1 MLRLLICF
9 RLEHIL
15 IGWYYQFMHDQSR
28 LAILSNRKLLQIA
41 ATARPAFLLLT
52 PCCLLLAVAYALAQ
66 GISFSG
72 LHLALIFIG
81 GVAAH
86 ISVNM
91 FNEYEDF
98 VSGLDLQTRRT
109 AFSGGSGALPMAPEL
124 AELVRIGAFIALAAT
139 VLIGFYF
146 LWLRGLGLLP
156 LGLLGVVCIYFYTN
170 TITRR
175 PMLCLIAPGLA
186 FGPLMV
192 NGAFFVLSG
201 EYQPAVAAASLIVF
215 FLVNNLL
222 LLNQFPDQEAD
233 QSVGRRHLPIFI
245 GKKYSARV
253 YVGFLAAAYLILVVN
268 IALGYLPLYSI
279 LGLLTLFLAIPAAA
293 IAVLYYDD
301 IEKLKTAMA
310 LNVAVTLTTP
320 LLVALGIFWHL
331 HVPA

>member
-1 MLRLLICF
+1 
-9 RLEHIL
+9 
-15 IGWYYQFMHDQSR
+15 MHY
-28 LAILSNRKLLQIA
+28 RKFLQIA

-52 PCCLLLAVAYALAQ
+52 PCCLLLAVAYAVAQ
-66 GISFSG
+66 GVSLPG
-72 LHLALIFIG
+72 LTLALVFG
-81 GVAAH
+81 GALAAH

-124 AELVRIGAFIALAAT
+124 AEPVRTGAFIALAVT
-139 VLIGFYF
+139 VLIGCYF
-146 LWLRGLGLLP
+146 LWLRGWGLLP

-192 NGAFFVLSG
+192 NGAFFVLTG
-201 EYQPAVAAASLIVF
+201 EYQPAVIGASLIVF

-233 QSVGRRHLPIFI
+233 RSVGRRHLPILI
-245 GKKYSARV
+245 GKKYAARV
-253 YVGFLAAAYLILVVN
+253 YVGFLASAYLILAAD
-268 IALGYLPLYSI
+268 IALGYLPFYSI
-279 LGLLTLFLAIPAAA
+279 LGLLTLFLAIPAAT

-301 IEKLKTAMA
+301 IEKLKTALA

-320 LLVALGIFWHL
+320 LLVALGIFLHHHL
-331 HVPA
+331 QA